1 MKRLLNETKELS
13 AAAAKPNPAFFA
25 APISDDNLH
34 EWHFTLLGPPAPSPY
49 AGGIYHGRIT
59 LPPAYPMKPPNF
71 RFLTPS
77 GRFEVNREICLSI
90 SGFHEET
97 WQPAWG
103 VRTALVALR
112 GFMGEEGTAGQVG
125 GLESTKEVRERLAKQ
140 SRSWACPSCGGDE
153 EGDNRKGWTNEERL
167 SWWWDLC
174 RKKGVNVEEE
184 CEGMEALADGLKL
197 ETREVKQIEDK
208 GKEKAADSPSAGG
221 PVHPAS
227 TTAVAESVCL
237 PSQAAHICETTPATL
252 ARQRTIEN
260 IATNAQAQSST
271 PNAREGA
278 TNTPTSSESTLN
290 PQQQIQQAQLT
301 QLQQPLQQT
310 ESPITIDRAITV
322 VLLALFIMILKKM
335 FYPSSSGTLGYDDLR
350 LMRD

>member
-1 MKRLLNETKELS
+1 MAPSPTIRRLLKETKELS
-13 AAAAKPNPAFFA
+13 ASAAHPNPAFYA

-34 EWHFTLLGPPAPSPY
+34 EWHFTILGPPAPSPY
-49 AGGIYHGRIT
+49 AGGIYHGRIS

-140 SRSWACPSCGGDE
+140 SRSWSCPSCGGDE
-153 EGDNRKGWTNEERL
+153 EGDNKKGWTNEERL
-167 SWWWDLC
+167 TWWWELC
-174 RKKGVNVEEE
+174 RAKGVNVEVE
-184 CEGMEALADGLKL
+184 CEGMEALPDGMKV
-197 ETREVKQIEDK
+197 EARDVKQIEDK
-208 GKEKAADSPSAGG
+208 EKQKAIDVPEQNASRSPAPISAVEQNVSLPISPSQPGQNDTNQ
-221 PVHPAS
+221 PAS
-227 TTAVAESVCL
+227 PPTA
-237 PSQAAHICETTPATL
+237 PTP
-252 ARQRTIEN
+252 QH
-260 IATNAQAQSST
+260 QV
-271 PNAREGA
+271 
-278 TNTPTSSESTLN
+278 
-290 PQQQIQQAQLT
+290 QQAQT
-301 QLQQPLQQT
+301 VQLQRGIQQQT
-310 ESPITIDRAITV
+310 DSPITIDRAITV

-335 FYPSSSGTLGYDDLR
+335 FYPSGSSALGYDDLR
-350 LMRD
+350 LMRE

>member
-1 MKRLLNETKELS
+1 MAPSPTIRRLLKETKELS
-13 AAAAKPNPAFFA
+13 ASAAHPNPAFYA

-34 EWHFTLLGPPAPSPY
+34 EWHFTILGPPAPSPY
-49 AGGIYHGRIT
+49 AGGIYHGRIS

-140 SRSWACPSCGGDE
+140 SRSWSCPSCGSEE
-153 EGDNRKGWTNEERL
+153 EGENRKGWTNEERL
-167 SWWWDLC
+167 AWWWELC
-174 RKKGVNVEEE
+174 RGKGVNVEEE
-184 CEGMEALADGLKL
+184 CEGMEALPDGMKV
-197 ETREVKQIEDK
+197 ETREVKQIDDK
-208 GKEKAADSPSAGG
+208 GKQKAIDVPEETVSSPLLSNSA
-221 PVHPAS
+221 PVDKNLSPNPTGLSTSVGTSLPTNPPAM
-227 TTAVAESVCL
+227 
-237 PSQAAHICETTPATL
+237 
-252 ARQRTIEN
+252 
-260 IATNAQAQSST
+260 
-271 PNAREGA
+271 
-278 TNTPTSSESTLN
+278 
-290 PQQQIQQAQLT
+290 QLT
-301 QLQQPLQQT
+301 QDPSEQTTSTTQPPAPQRQLRQIPMVQLQQQVQQAD
-310 ESPITIDRAITV
+310 SPITIDRAITV

-335 FYPSSSGTLGYDDLR
+335 FYPSGPGTFGYDELR
-350 LMRD
+350 LVRE

>member
-1 MKRLLNETKELS
+1 MAPFSTMKRLLNETKELS
-13 AAAAKPNPAFFA
+13 AAAARPNPAFFA
-25 APISDDNLH
+25 APVSDDDLH
-34 EWHFTLLGPPAPSPY
+34 EWHFTILGPPAPSPY

-140 SRSWACPSCGGDE
+140 SRSWACPNCGGDE
-153 EGDNRKGWTNEERL
+153 EGDNKKGWTNEERL
-167 SWWWDLC
+167 NWWWNLC
-174 RKKGVNVEEE
+174 REKGVNVEEE

-208 GKEKAADSPSAGG
+208 GKQREAEPPSDNTA
-221 PVHPAS
+221 VQPAS
-227 TTAVAESVCL
+227 TTATAENDSL
-237 PSQAAHICETTPATL
+237 PSQTPAAANL
-252 ARQRTIEN
+252 P
-260 IATNAQAQSST
+260 AQSSAS
-271 PNAREGA
+271 NVSEGA
-278 TNTPTSSESTLN
+278 TNSSTSTEATFSA
-290 PQQQIQQAQLT
+290 QQQIRQAQLT

>member
-1 MKRLLNETKELS
+1 MARPPSIKRLLKETKELS
-13 AAAAKPNPAFFA
+13 ASAAHPNPTFFA

-97 WQPAWG
+97 WHPAWG

-140 SRSWACPSCGGDE
+140 SRSWSCPNCGGEE
-153 EGDNRKGWTNEERL
+153 EGENKKGWTNEERL
-167 SWWWDLC
+167 NWWWDLC
-174 RKKGVNVEEE
+174 REKGVNVEVE
-184 CEGMEALADGLKL
+184 CEGMEALPDDVKI
-197 ETREVKQIEDK
+197 ETRETKQLEDR
-208 GKEKAADSPSAGG
+208 GKQKE
-221 PVHPAS
+221 
-227 TTAVAESVCL
+227 AV
-237 PSQAAHICETTPATL
+237 
-252 ARQRTIEN
+252 
-260 IATNAQAQSST
+260 
-271 PNAREGA
+271 
-278 TNTPTSSESTLN
+278 TSSEHVPTQSSLTSATAQSTL
-290 PQQQIQQAQLT
+290 
-301 QLQQPLQQT
+301 
-310 ESPITIDRAITV
+310 R
-322 VLLALFIMILKKM
+322 
-335 FYPSSSGTLGYDDLR
+335 
-350 LMRD
+350 